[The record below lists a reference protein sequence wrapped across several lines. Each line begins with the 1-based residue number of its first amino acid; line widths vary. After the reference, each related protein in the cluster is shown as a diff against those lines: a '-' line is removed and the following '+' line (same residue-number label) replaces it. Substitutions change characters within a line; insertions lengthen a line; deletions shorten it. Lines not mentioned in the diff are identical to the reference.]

1 MAPPSEKMSG
11 VRVPFWLS
19 RLGDARER
27 RRAIGWLAALAL
39 GGFGLTMLFLTATG
53 QGTDRWFFIL
63 VVWLALIF
71 IPLWL
76 VTAAFETL
84 GPALRVRMARNL
96 AGRLDRYGSLPGTAV
111 LVEDL
116 FAKQV
121 VMPRITTPPQAYKVR
136 EAAVALVVLA
146 NRQPPALETLHEV
159 VGRCLGG
166 VEAWAR
172 DLGGWAAAAADPEN
186 IQVRWGTV
194 RALAALAALSKTLVA
209 VYEDRSGRVWP
220 DLDGRSLHA
229 FLDAA
234 LDHCDELA
242 LRVEVTPWEEPAL
255 GLAAD
260 PEAVTHLRHTW
271 QRYVD
276 APQPA
281 PAALQAFLGVVLPGL
296 TV

>member
-1 MAPPSEKMSG
+1 MLSRPRVVPLNCGGAGPPTVTVPLKVMNGKAVVLRKAGLRICASRRGAPVRMGLPAAAEGRAPPSEKMSG

-27 RRAIGWLAALAL
+27 RRAIGWLAALAG

-53 QGTDRWFFIL
+53 RGTDRWFFIL

-116 FAKQV
+116 FAKQG
-121 VMPRITTPPQAYKVR
+121 VMPRINTPPQGYKVR
-136 EAAVALVVLA
+136 EAAGAGGGLA
-146 NRQPPALETLHEV
+146 NRQPPALETLHEG

-172 DLGGWAAAAADPEN
+172 DLGGWADTVATPGK

-194 RALAALAALSKTLVA
+194 GAL
-209 VYEDRSGRVWP
+209 
-220 DLDGRSLHA
+220 
-229 FLDAA
+229 
-234 LDHCDELA
+234 
-242 LRVEVTPWEEPAL
+242 
-255 GLAAD
+255 
-260 PEAVTHLRHTW
+260 
-271 QRYVD
+271 
-276 APQPA
+276 
-281 PAALQAFLGVVLPGL
+281 
-296 TV
+296 

>member
-1 MAPPSEKMSG
+1 MSG
-11 VRVPFWLS
+11 VRASFWLS

-27 RRAIGWLAALAL
+27 RRAIRWLVTLAL
-39 GGFGLTMLFLTATG
+39 GGFGLTMFVLIASG
-53 QGTDRWFFIL
+53 RGTDRWFFIL

-84 GPALRVRMARNL
+84 GPALRVRMARHL
-96 AGRLDRYGSLPGTAV
+96 AGRLDRYGRLPGTAV

-121 VMPRITTPPQAYKVR
+121 VMPRITTPPQAYKAR

-146 NRQPPALETLHEV
+146 HRQPPALETLQEV
-159 VGRCLGG
+159 VGRCLVG

-172 DLGGWAAAAADPEN
+172 DLGGWTAASAPEN
-186 IQVRWGTV
+186 IQARWGTV

-209 VYEDRSGRVWP
+209 VYEDRSGRDLWP
-220 DLDGRSLHA
+220 DLDDRSLHA

-234 LDHCDELA
+234 LDYCDELA
-242 LRVEVTPWEEPAL
+242 LQVEVTPWEEPAL
-255 GLAAD
+255 GLPAD
-260 PEAVTHLRHTW
+260 PEAAAHLRHAW

-281 PAALQAFLGVVLPGL
+281 PAALQAFLGEVLPGL